1 MSKQLIRTKVRSDLR
16 CSLVQLLIETSTDR
30 RPQYLRRQER
40 IQWKNSSRLSASKN
54 AISKLN
60 IHSFTTW
67 LRLFYGLAPINK
79 QKTISNSIKD
89 MLTFVKHNIKQSNT
103 LIFRGYNYNAP
114 MAIILMMFK
123 ITMAWV
129 SQFIQSVL
137 VEKNYSRRWRRFRS
151 AWLVSKRALGHFT
164 GSMSLKNRDIK

>member
-1 MSKQLIRTKVRSDLR
+1 
-16 CSLVQLLIETSTDR
+16 
-30 RPQYLRRQER
+30 
-40 IQWKNSSRLSASKN
+40 
-54 AISKLN
+54 
-60 IHSFTTW
+60 
-67 LRLFYGLAPINK
+67 
-79 QKTISNSIKD
+79 

-137 VEKNYSRRWRRFRS
+137 VEKELLQAVAKIPVCLISVEAS
-151 AWLVSKRALGHFT
+151 T
-164 GSMSLKNRDIK
+164 GAFYWQHESEK